1 MCTCVLGGLTSQC
14 VPTRC
19 LTSQCVRTGCL
30 TSQFVR
36 TGCLTSQCVRTGCLT
51 SQFVRTGCLTSQ
63 CVRTGCLTAQCV
75 RTGCLTS
82 QFVSKTQIALQYAY
96 RRSRDPAC
104 SVFWVHADNETTFT
118 QDYKVI
124 AKRLGL
130 AGSLDG
136 PELLTA
142 VRERI
147 EVDPCWVHSRQ
158 RGQPRRVWSRED
170 TARRRGEAR
179 HSC

>member
-1 MCTCVLGGLTSQC
+1 QIVLE
-14 VPTRC
+14 
-19 LTSQCVRTGCL
+19 
-30 TSQFVR
+30 
-36 TGCLTSQCVRTGCLT
+36 
-51 SQFVRTGCLTSQ
+51 
-63 CVRTGCLTAQCV
+63 
-75 RTGCLTS
+75 
-82 QFVSKTQIALQYAY
+82 YAY

-118 QDYKVI
+118 QDYKAI

-147 EVDPCWVHSRQ
+147 EGNPCWVLVLDNADNLAVFGVGRTRPGADEKRGLCDFVPRGPVGTVLWTSRD
-158 RGQPRRVWSRED
+158 RRIGGSFV
-170 TARRRGEAR
+170 
-179 HSC
+179 